1 MLVPSLLKKCRDRE
15 SQQRGG
21 RVGTVMRICLDFYL
35 TLGQESQIAIKE
47 AESVV
52 AKLSRIKLWGGDSVK
67 KTSIDTGSGSVQ
79 VGYPDPLSRAL
90 VLILL

>member
-52 AKLSRIKLWGGDSVK
+52 ARLSRIKLWGGDSVK
-67 KTSIDTGSGSVQ
+67 KRASIQGVDLFKLVIQT
-79 VGYPDPLSRAL
+79 PCL
-90 VLILL
+90 VLSC